1 MMISAEFESKLHP
14 SSEARWPMHHFKEVV
29 MSIPRR
35 SEPIRLRGE
44 DEPVCCCVDAPMVL
58 VRSTECWR
66 NAIAEMR
73 RSLSSLHA
81 GFVEEERVSKG
92 RLSSRHHRSSSTSMN
107 VCLPLSQ
114 SVNSAYGQA
123 LRHHELDAWT
133 EWSNGRLQNL
143 SH

>member
-1 MMISAEFESKLHP
+1 MMISAELDSNLHP

-35 SEPIRLRGE
+35 SEPIRSRGE

-58 VRSTECWR
+58 MRSTECWR